1 MGMGLDLS
9 KSKIAVTGATGFIGR
24 YIVRVL
30 LQRGAHVIG
39 VVRNPSR
46 VPSLSQ
52 MGVELRKAD
61 LANVE
66 ELALGFKGAD
76 AVISNAASIAL
87 IGGKS
92 NRKALIDANVQGTR
106 NVFQAVAAA
115 GVGRVVTTSSAVVYR
130 PKASHFYSETDP
142 LRSADDPWNPFS
154 VYAVSKACAEQAS
167 WQLAATHNIQHTAIR
182 PHTVYGA
189 FDQTSFL
196 VWFKRLLSVPLI
208 SAYPVF
214 TYLPFVYGGDV
225 AEAMC
230 LALEKP
236 ISIGKAYN
244 IAGPPGE
251 VSLWDFLDAWRA
263 AGGKTPSVLLPIPI
277 PMRRAY
283 DIELARRELGWSPR
297 PLIDGCRELLEMER
311 NAALPSGQ

>member
-1 MGMGLDLS
+1 MAMEMNLS

-39 VVRNPSR
+39 VVRNPAR
-46 VPSLSQ
+46 VPSLAQ

-61 LANVE
+61 LANTE
-66 ELALGFKGAD
+66 ELTLGFKGAD
-76 AVISNAASIAL
+76 AVISNAASVSL
-87 IGGKS
+87 VGGKS
-92 NRKALIDANVQGTR
+92 NRQALIDANVQGTR
-106 NVFQAVAAA
+106 NVLQAVAAA

-142 LRSADDPWNPFS
+142 LRSIDDPWNPFNI
-154 VYAVSKACAEQAS
+154 YALSKACAEQAS
-167 WQLAATHNIQHTAIR
+167 WQLAAKYDIQHTAIR

-196 VWFKRLLSVPLI
+196 VWFKRLLSAPLI
-208 SAYPVF
+208 SVYPAF

-230 LALEKP
+230 LALEQP

-251 VSLWDFLDAWRA
+251 VSLWDFLDVWRA
-263 AGGKTPSVLLPIPI
+263 AGGKAPSILLPIPI

-283 DIELARRELGWSPR
+283 NIDLACRELGWKPR
-297 PLIDGCRELLEMER
+297 PLIDGCRELLAMER
-311 NAALPSGQ
+311 SAALASE